1 MKSCKIVYM
10 GTPDFAV
17 EPLKRICEA
26 GHTVSLVVTQPDK
39 QRGRGMA
46 FTPTPVK
53 AFAMEKGIRVY
64 QPQSLRNEEAQEI
77 IKAENADYIVVAAYG
92 KILPVEV
99 LNAAKHGC
107 VNIHASLLPR
117 HRGAAPINRAIME
130 GDAVGGVTVMHMAE
144 GLDTGDMILVRS
156 MPIPDTMTAGEYHDA
171 LSVLGADAICE
182 FLAAEEHSRTPQ
194 DDSLATYAAK
204 IEKSETEIDFSRN
217 AKAVYNKI
225 RGLSPYPSAFA
236 VINGRRFK
244 LITAL
249 LGEGKGE
256 AGSVISATDKGIEI
270 ACGEGSVII
279 TTIQPEGKRA
289 MSAASFL
296 AGNKL

>member
-17 EPLKRICEA
+17 EPLKRICDA
-26 GHTVSLVVTQPDK
+26 GHNVSLVVTQPDK

-53 AFAMEKGIRVY
+53 AFAMERGIKVF
-64 QPQSLRNEEAQEI
+64 QPQTLKDEETQRI
-77 IKAENADYIVVAAYG
+77 IKDENADYIIVAAYG
-92 KILPVEV
+92 KILPKAV
-99 LNAAKHGC
+99 LEAAKGGC

-130 GDAVGGVTVMHMAE
+130 GDTKGGVTVMHMAE
-144 GLDTGDMILVRS
+144 GLDTGDMILVRA
-156 MPIPDTMTAGEYHDA
+156 MDIPEDMTAGEYHDA
-171 LSVLGADAICE
+171 LSILGAEAICE
-182 FLAAEEHSRTPQ
+182 FLAAEEHTRTPQ
-194 DDSLATYAAK
+194 DDALATYAAK
-204 IEKSETEIDFSRN
+204 IEKSEAEIDFSLDSLT
-217 AKAVYNKI
+217 VYNKI

-244 LITAL
+244 LITAIR
-249 LGEGKGE
+249 GEGKGE

-289 MSAASFL
+289 MSAGSFL

>member
-130 GDAVGGVTVMHMAE
+130 GDTVGGVTVMHMAE